1 MSARISAREWASQN
15 GVHEDTAQKMCRDGK
30 LVARRIGRN
39 WQIDP
44 VASERLLS
52 RSFGNVAERELLRK

>member
-1 MSARISAREWASQN
+1 MSRRISARAWAAQN

-39 WQIDP
+39 WQIDAE
-44 VASERLLS
+44 ASERLLS
-52 RSFGNVAERELLRK
+52 RSYGNVAEKELLRK